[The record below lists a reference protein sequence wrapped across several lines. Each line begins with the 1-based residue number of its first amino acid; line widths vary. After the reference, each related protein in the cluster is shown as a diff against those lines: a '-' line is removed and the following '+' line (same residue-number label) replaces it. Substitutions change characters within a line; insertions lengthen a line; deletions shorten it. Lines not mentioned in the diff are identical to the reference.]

1 MYANLKIYFFLLV
14 LKSKM
19 LTHQIT
25 SQFLNAF
32 LLFNAI
38 GFGINFTWAFSQNI
52 DLFSRSLFFTGFNLC
67 ILLSDVIYLSAIVVN
82 TKILAVCK
90 KHQLKT
96 LEEKNREDLEAHNE
110 SLAESVDKSLE
121 KDSDDELVKEL
132 EELDEALEK
141 DDDKNCAR
149 NRDSEESV
157 EETVKHNTEESNEV
171 AVNNE
176 VGDSDS
182 DCDSD
187 SSSEEIDQLKIKNF
201 TTRIASLGV
210 KQIDDVLSPEE
221 YENLNFDSL

>member
-1 MYANLKIYFFLLV
+1 MI
-14 LKSKM
+14 
-19 LTHQIT
+19 HQIT

-52 DLFSRSLFFTGFNLC
+52 DLFSRSLFFSGFNLC
-67 ILLSDVIYLSAIVVN
+67 ILLSDVVYLSAIIVN
-82 TKILAVCK
+82 TKLLAVCR

-96 LEEKNREDLEAHNE
+96 LEEKNREDLEEHN
-110 SLAESVDKSLE
+110 KSLE

-141 DDDKNCAR
+141 DDDKNCTR
-149 NRDSEESV
+149 NCNSKESEEDES
-157 EETVKHNTEESNEV
+157 EEHIKHNTENSN
-171 AVNNE
+171 
-176 VGDSDS
+176 S

-187 SSSEEIDQLKIKNF
+187 SSSEEIDQLKIRNF

>member
-1 MYANLKIYFFLLV
+1 MI
-14 LKSKM
+14 
-19 LTHQIT
+19 HQIT

-52 DLFSRSLFFTGFNLC
+52 DLFSRSLFFSGFNLC
-67 ILLSDVIYLSAIVVN
+67 ILLSDVVYLSAIVIN
-82 TKILAVCK
+82 TKVLAVCR

-110 SLAESVDKSLE
+110 
-121 KDSDDELVKEL
+121 ELFKET
-132 EELDEALEK
+132 
-141 DDDKNCAR
+141 DKNTAR
-149 NRDSEESV
+149 NCKTDSEDENESDESV
-157 EETVKHNTEESNEV
+157 EETVKHNTEDSNEV
-171 AVNNE
+171 AGN
-176 VGDSDS
+176 DSNS
-182 DCDSD
+182 DCNSD
-187 SSSEEIDQLKIKNF
+187 SSSEEIDQLKIRNF

>member
-1 MYANLKIYFFLLV
+1 MPL
-14 LKSKM
+14 
-19 LTHQIT
+19 QIT

-82 TKILAVCK
+82 TKVLAVCR

-121 KDSDDELVKEL
+121 KDSDVELVKEL
-132 EELDEALEK
+132 EELDEALER

-149 NRDSEESV
+149 NCNSEESVEESAEESV
-157 EETVKHNTEESNEV
+157 EETVKHNTEN
-171 AVNNE
+171 
-176 VGDSDS
+176 SDS
-182 DCDSD
+182 ECNDD
-187 SSSEEIDQLKIKNF
+187 SSSEEINQLKIRNF

>member
-1 MYANLKIYFFLLV
+1 MI
-14 LKSKM
+14 
-19 LTHQIT
+19 HQIT

-52 DLFSRSLFFTGFNLC
+52 DLFSRSLFFSGFNLC
-67 ILLSDVIYLSAIVVN
+67 ILLSDVVYLSAIIVS
-82 TKILAVCK
+82 TKVLAVCR

-96 LEEKNREDLEAHNE
+96 LEEKNREDLEEHNE
-110 SLAESVDKSLE
+110 SLGESFEKALE

-132 EELDEALEK
+132 EELDEALER
-141 DDDKNCAR
+141 DDDKNCTR
-149 NRDSEESV
+149 NCDDSSEDSSAEHI
-157 EETVKHNTEESNEV
+157 KHNTKE
-171 AVNNE
+171 
-176 VGDSDS
+176 SDS

-187 SSSEEIDQLKIKNF
+187 SSSEEIDQLKIRNF
-201 TTRIASLGV
+201 TTRVASLGV